1 MPEKACLWELF
12 QLDCCSLYVSSYQEH
27 QLCVPFTIVI
37 WHYENFPCCMLVAFT
52 IFFYIYNCI
61 ICLLTL
67 VSHLL
72 AGVDFKIKF
81 LTVSGKKLK
90 LTIWDTGELNTLEYG
105 RYHFCFSYDIFD
117 CSLEHT
123 MLPKPICMQFYP
135 YHMFFYCTL
144 WWYKTE

>member
-1 MPEKACLWELF
+1 MIFFHVACLF
-12 QLDCCSLYVSSYQEH
+12 HSQS
-27 QLCVPFTIVI
+27 
-37 WHYENFPCCMLVAFT
+37 
-52 IFFYIYNCI
+52 FYIYI
-61 ICLLTL
+61 IVSCLLNL

-81 LTVSGKKLK
+81 LTVGGKKLK

-117 CSLEHT
+117 CLLEHT

-135 YHMFFYCTL
+135 YHMFFLLHTDGTRL
-144 WWYKTE
+144 SS